1 MNNNN
6 SVTVSRP
13 RTTPNPINLTS
24 ILTGT
29 AETLLIGT
37 GFTSSC
43 IAYSIQNTV
52 QTQLTITKRTH
63 TLQYDILTI
72 TPALTLQPPYSILI
86 SDPQS
91 GVASNQLTV
100 NTYTPNDTAVQQ
112 ILLNGVNIVKNQT
125 ATITTNNLLPMS
137 SQPSILYGTTSDSQQ
152 TTYSLDM
159 VKGVQTVVTN
169 NGDSV
174 QITDNQLQLP
184 DFLQNSGD
192 GNILYGN
199 DSDGVQTSYPLSQFA
214 TSTQYNNVSQDIS
227 TINNTLST
235 LDSKINEL
243 DDTYPTSYSGMLAS
257 FDSSGTITNSTIPV
271 NRINMIDTMMTEVQ
285 QPVGAI
291 IIQPT
296 APAYGSWEQISS
308 MLGTVWQRIS

>member
-6 SVTVSRP
+6 VTISRP
-13 RTTPNPINLTS
+13 RGTNNPINLTS
-24 ILTGT
+24 ILTGES
-29 AETLLIGT
+29 ETLLIGT
-37 GFTSSC
+37 GFTSTC
-43 IAYSIQNTV
+43 VAYSIQNSV
-52 QTQLTITKRTH
+52 QTQLTITGRTH

-72 TPALTLQPPYSILI
+72 TPALALQPPYSILI
-86 SDPQS
+86 NDPQN

-100 NTYTPNDTAVQQ
+100 NEYKPNDSAVQQ
-112 ILLNGVNIVKNQT
+112 ILLNGVNIVQNQT
-125 ATITTNNLLPMS
+125 ASITTDNLLPMS
-137 SQPSILYGTTSDSQQ
+137 TNASILYGTTSDNQQ

-159 VKGVQTVVTN
+159 VKGVQTVITN
-169 NGDSV
+169 NGDSI

-184 DFLQNSGD
+184 DFITNNGD

-214 TSTQYNNVSQDIS
+214 TSTQYNNLSQDIS

-235 LDSKINEL
+235 LDSKIDEL
-243 DDTYPTSYSGMLAS
+243 DDTYPASYSGMIAS

-271 NRINMIDTMMTEVQ
+271 NTITSLNTTMTEVK

-296 APAYGSWEQISS
+296 APAYGSWIQISS
-308 MLGTVWQRIS
+308 MLGTVWQRTN